1 MLWGAW
7 HLSLSGYSEKLFAKR
22 AKWAVSGDSRLARQW
37 WLSGDVCRYVSGQGS
52 VWDSSGAHQFILGQ
66 EARPEHGG
74 GRDKAWFPDL
84 VSVGVDLRAR
94 GRGALCGGLKGWG
107 GV

>member
-7 HLSLSGYSEKLFAKR
+7 RPCLFGDSGKLFAKR
-22 AKWAVSGDSRLARQW
+22 AKWAVSGDSGLARQW
-37 WLSGDVCRYVSGQGS
+37 WLSGDVCRYVSEQGS

-74 GRDKAWFPDL
+74 RGDKA
-84 VSVGVDLRAR
+84 
-94 GRGALCGGLKGWG
+94 
-107 GV
+107 